1 MKRYLIAG
9 AALLLSANALAE
21 ECANATTQLEMN
33 TCTAQQYQAADKKLN
48 QTYQAAIKRAEA
60 PQRELLKRHSRRGL
74 PCAMPTA
81 TLSGRV
87 LREAA
92 SSR

>member
-33 TCTAQQYQAADKKLN
+33 TCTAQQY
-48 QTYQAAIKRAEA
+48 
-60 PQRELLKRHSRRGL
+60 
-74 PCAMPTA
+74 
-81 TLSGRV
+81 LS
-87 LREAA
+87 LIHI
-92 SSR
+92 

>member
-33 TCTAQQYQAADKKLN
+33 TCTA
-48 QTYQAAIKRAEA
+48 
-60 PQRELLKRHSRRGL
+60 
-74 PCAMPTA
+74 
-81 TLSGRV
+81 
-87 LREAA
+87 
-92 SSR
+92 

>member
-33 TCTAQQYQAADKKLN
+33 TCTAQQYQAADKKTESDVSGCH
-48 QTYQAAIKRAEA
+48 QT
-60 PQRELLKRHSRRGL
+60 RRS
-74 PCAMPTA
+74 PTA
-81 TLSGRV
+81 
-87 LREAA
+87 
-92 SSR
+92 